1 MANAKRRRNRQTVDD
16 EFNIA
21 LSEAVSQLLPARH
34 IQEGDVWGFYVDGD
48 QLVIVRTRSTASTPD
63 PES

>member
-16 EFNIA
+16 EFNID
-21 LSEAVSQLLPARH
+21 LSVAVGQLLPARH
-34 IQEGDVWGFYVDGD
+34 IQAGDAWGFYVDGAE
-48 QLVIVRTRSTASTPD
+48 LIIVRTRSTATNPD